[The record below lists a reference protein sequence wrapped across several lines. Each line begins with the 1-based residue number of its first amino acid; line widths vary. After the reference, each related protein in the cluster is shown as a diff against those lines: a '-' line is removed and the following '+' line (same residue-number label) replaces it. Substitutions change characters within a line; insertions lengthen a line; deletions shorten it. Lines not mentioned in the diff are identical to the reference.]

1 MRWRRVRAF
10 ACVAVIYSIGAR
22 LHHQPVHPFCP
33 VWDIEPVPSV
43 RKREMEKET
52 EMKQSKFKRICVFCG
67 SSPGN
72 KTTYKDAAI
81 ELGRELVN
89 APSHFPVSS
98 LSFFYQFSSNISYS
112 SHIFWFLL
120 ISCFNILFPYF
131 IFSWLSITSTSLFC
145 LICLIFLSIFQ
156 FF

>member
-1 MRWRRVRAF
+1 M
-10 ACVAVIYSIGAR
+10 
-22 LHHQPVHPFCP
+22 
-33 VWDIEPVPSV
+33 WDIEPVPSV

-98 LSFFYQFSSNISYS
+98 LSFSTNSPQTYPILPIFFDFFSSPALTFFFLILS
-112 SHIFWFLL
+112 SHDFQLRQ
-120 ISCFNILFPYF
+120 P
-131 IFSWLSITSTSLFC
+131 LSFA
-145 LICLIFLSIFQ
+145 
-156 FF
+156 